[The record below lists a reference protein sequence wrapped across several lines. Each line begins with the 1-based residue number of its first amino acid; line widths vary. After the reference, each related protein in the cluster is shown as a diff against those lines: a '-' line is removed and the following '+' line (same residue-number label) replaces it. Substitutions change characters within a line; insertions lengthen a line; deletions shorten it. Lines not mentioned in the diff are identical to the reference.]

1 MPHCSRAEGVFIWE
15 DEPKFASMSSRAL
28 HALQGCSIAT
38 CRGRRGLRA
47 ALLPLCGK
55 EMHLLGSIA
64 SEKLKNKTFE
74 LQRCRAGLRK
84 QSHFWSMELFFFQ
97 CIQMSSFPVQIA
109 SSCRAKVDFCFAGG
123 IASAQRMIDDLDAQR
138 TVHTDLR
145 QSADSGLKSIPRRWE
160 VTEVTREI
168 YKRTA

>member
-1 MPHCSRAEGVFIWE
+1 
-15 DEPKFASMSSRAL
+15 MSSRAL

-64 SEKLKNKTFE
+64 SEKLSKIRHLNYSDAVQGFENSRTFGAWN
-74 LQRCRAGLRK
+74 C
-84 QSHFWSMELFFFQ
+84 SFFQ
-97 CIQMSSFPVQIA
+97 CIQMSSFPVQIVM
-109 SSCRAKVDFCFAGG
+109 SSKSRPHCFAGPG
-123 IASAQRMIDDLDAQR
+123 IASAQRMIGDLDAQR

-145 QSADSGLKSIPRRWE
+145 QSADSGLKSIPRR
-160 VTEVTREI
+160 
-168 YKRTA
+168 